1 MTLRFD
7 RRLLRTAFA
16 ALAAIEL
23 LAVAA
28 GAILG
33 SGLQFSVSPQP
44 IVPSAE
50 THRVETLKTVD
61 LTPATKRVDLL
72 ATAPSPQALPFATF
86 PAFTIP
92 PIFPRHRPTRRS
104 SVYEPVLTAAAARHG
119 LPAELVLAVTRVES
133 DFDPATI
140 SNKGALGLMQ
150 LMPATA
156 ARFGVA
162 RHELMEPHRNA
173 AAGTAY
179 LAWLFDRYR
188 GNLDL
193 TLAAYNAGEGA
204 VDKYGGVPPYRETQ
218 EYVRR
223 VRAQLRSNR

>member
-1 MTLRFD
+1 MRLRFD
-7 RRLLRTAFA
+7 RRMLVA
-16 ALAAIEL
+16 ALAGLAAIEL

-28 GAILG
+28 GILLG
-33 SGLQFSVSPQP
+33 SGLQFPVSPQKTRP
-44 IVPSAE
+44 TGAA
-50 THRVETLKTVD
+50 HRVETLKTVD
-61 LTPATKRVDLL
+61 LTPP
-72 ATAPSPQALPFATF
+72 APRASSLPFATF
-86 PAFTIP
+86 PAFTMPVFI
-92 PIFPRHRPTRRS
+92 RWHPTRRGRS
-104 SVYEPVLTAAAARHG
+104 TYEPVLTAAAARHG
-119 LPAELVLAVTRVES
+119 LPADLVLAVTRVES

-140 SNKGALGLMQ
+140 SHKGAVGLMQ

-162 RHELMEPHRNA
+162 RHELLEPHRNA

-179 LAWLFDRYR
+179 LAWLYDRYR

-204 VDKYGGVPPYRETQ
+204 VDKYGGIPPYRETQ

-223 VRAQLRSNR
+223 VRAQLER

>member
-1 MTLRFD
+1 MRLRFD
-7 RRLLRTAFA
+7 RRMLRVAFA
-16 ALAAIEL
+16 ALVAIEI

-28 GAILG
+28 GFLG
-33 SGLQFSVSPQP
+33 SGLQFSVSPQQ
-44 IVPSAE
+44 ILPSVE
-50 THRVETLKTVD
+50 THRAETLKTAD
-61 LTPATKRVDLL
+61 LTPASPPRVDL
-72 ATAPSPQALPFATF
+72 TRVPAPPSLPFATF

-92 PIFPRHRPTRRS
+92 PVFPRYRPTRRS

-204 VDKYGGVPPYRETQ
+204 VDKYGGIPPYRETQ